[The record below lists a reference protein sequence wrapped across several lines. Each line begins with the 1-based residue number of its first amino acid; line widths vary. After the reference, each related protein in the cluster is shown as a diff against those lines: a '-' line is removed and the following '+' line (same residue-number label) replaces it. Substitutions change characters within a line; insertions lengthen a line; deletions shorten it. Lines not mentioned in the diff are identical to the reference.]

1 MAIGVEKIMAEF
13 SVDVSELLKQLQD
26 AQTRLTGLGRSLDQ
40 TERTFQTVSDSMVNE
55 AKKLV
60 DTLKNISIDP
70 NKFGDDATAIENYF
84 KMMSESSDY
93 AATKMVSDLNRAAL
107 TVTALSDETHKL
119 HGVLKNAEAFKLQE
133 KYLKEML
140 SEGQKASFELAKL
153 RREATLIP
161 DPLMA
166 AGRQQ
171 KILNTAMREAS
182 DYAAK
187 QQAAYIK
194 NTTALNNFEDSTTRY
209 NRAAQNMLKELA
221 AQERHEAALESQR
234 EVSHRNLERRLQETK
249 VAQDLHNSSA
259 AQSLRIEQQ
268 KLRAAQEETNQ
279 LTALEQKLHSN
290 TVALNLYNTAKA
302 KAARDAELA
311 LRLAKQETDAS
322 QKLAQAKKQEEIVNQ
337 QIADGTY
344 QERERAAQLSKIK
357 QEEIR
362 LRERLRMVKTEEY
375 RETVRLK
382 QAIKQEEEAL
392 RKSSEATREKAKQ
405 MRIANQVAAGTR
417 AAFAGLQTSFGMF
430 TSATIATATAVYGV
444 TRAIRSTIEVG
455 SEFSASMARTAA
467 IMGGAA
473 NDPVMFEAM
482 ENKVRSLAKITQFT
496 AVETAGAM
504 TELGQAGLSAGQAMV
519 ALEPTLNLAAIG
531 QLSMATAADHATN
544 IMMIFGKEAQD
555 LTHIV
560 DVMATAVT
568 NSNTTVDQLANA
580 LTYAGP
586 AAQSAGFSL
595 EDTVAVT
602 EALANSG
609 FKASRAGTAMRRLF
623 VSLVNPTKKGQA
635 VLDDLNISVLNMDG
649 STKGLVELVNELSG
663 AMEKLSGPEQLT
675 AIQNLVG
682 VYATSPVAALM
693 AQTENLNKL
702 REQQDHVSEAA
713 TRMRERIED
722 SLKFDAR
729 MALSAF
735 QEAQLHV
742 FDKVEDRLQ
751 VFIMNTANYLTS
763 LTQPLSEGAD
773 VTKLDEYIHRLQIAG
788 NLALGLGAIFTAKK
802 TSGWLSQASQ
812 ELSGVTSG
820 LVSASVRW
828 REYANSVQ
836 AAQMATG
843 QASAAATATTA
854 AMNAMSVA
862 TYAAARAMNALAVA
876 VQWISRIAMAAGII
890 YSAYQALSTL
900 FGPSVEEK
908 IERQKTRID
917 ELTESYTKLK
927 REARD
932 AALREQATINTQ
944 QAEKAAKHL
953 TELRSELEK
962 FQRDRKLAVEQ
973 GRDPF
978 RLDQDIAGLEAQIQN
993 MEALRKTAEGEARK
1007 AGESLRHQDSN
1018 YVHSLNVIAGQRRV
1032 MTGILKELAEVGERM
1047 RQVSDTDPEYLAL
1060 QTQRVDILE
1069 RVQKQQEHILRT
1081 SETLARHE
1089 AYTAKQSVDNSRL
1102 QEEAQASLLRQVQ
1115 EFESQREASVSKIDK
1130 HIQAESKLNQLALER
1145 KGWYLVL
1152 AELERQGVT
1161 DSEAL
1166 AEARKGLTTN
1176 TDQLTRATDE
1186 YYASQAALQKLQ
1198 DQAAKAVEDFAFS
1211 QMDSI
1216 EKAEFLAQRIREL
1229 SEARAEE
1236 VQAALLQNAAY
1247 HTSAEGLAQNAEFIL
1262 KLIELNQKLAGIRE
1276 ERTPRQA
1283 RQQKSPEELRIEA
1296 ALKLNEQLIQKYD
1309 VVGHSAAQ
1317 VEKNT
1322 SDLLFAYEKGKITL
1336 EEYNKGVQQLAKD
1349 HHAVVLSQDKT
1360 YQSTQRLLEAYK
1372 GGDTAK
1378 YAEELSRVISLY
1390 EKGAISA
1397 GMYSQVVSQIN
1408 EEIRSG
1414 VQGPEV
1420 GIKLSPNAS
1429 LFQEA
1434 MSTTIDYAQGT
1445 KKWEKIEQDRK
1456 KELDLALQHQE
1467 ELRARRI
1474 QAAHDEIMDAEELSA
1489 KIISIHAETEAEKR
1503 NISEASKQKQAEITA
1518 QSALY
1523 QESMAKMVL
1532 SSVAGSMAD
1541 LIGMYAKTG
1550 EEATG
1555 AQKAAFIAQQAL
1567 GVAQILLMTE
1577 VAAANAGAATDP
1589 WTGMA
1594 LATLIRAQGYASA
1607 GFAAALAVGEVSGNY
1622 AGAYDKGGYIPT
1634 GKFGIVGEYGPEIVN
1649 GPAHVTGREETAR
1662 KLGGGGDSV
1671 TIAPVINVNYT
1682 SEQGSE
1688 TSEEDA
1694 RAMAGMIKAV
1704 VMDTLTNQMRP
1715 NGILSRTG

>member
-1 MAIGVEKIMAEF
+1 MAEF

-26 AQTRLTGLGRSLDQ
+26 AQTKLTGLGRSLDQ

-60 DTLKNISIDP
+60 GTLKNISIDP
-70 NKFGDDATAIENYF
+70 SKFGDDATAIENYF

-119 HGVLKNAEAFKLQE
+119 HGVLKNTEAFKLQE

-140 SEGQKASFELAKL
+140 TEGQKASFELAKL

-171 KILNTAMREAS
+171 KILNAAMREAS

-187 QQAAYIK
+187 QQAAYVK
-194 NTTALNNFEDSTTRY
+194 NTVALDNFEDATTRY
-209 NRAAQNMLKELA
+209 NRAAQNMLKELT
-221 AQERHEAALESQR
+221 AQERHESALESQR
-234 EVSHRNLERRLQETK
+234 EVSQRNLERRLQETK
-249 VAQDLHNSSA
+249 VAQDLQNSST
-259 AQSLRIEQQ
+259 AQSLRIAQQ
-268 KLRAAQEETNQ
+268 KLRADQEETSQ

-322 QKLAQAKKQEEIVNQ
+322 QKLAQAKKQEEIVNR

-344 QERERAAQLSKIK
+344 QERERTAQLTKIK

-362 LRERLRMVKTEEY
+362 LRERLRAVKTEEY

-382 QAIKQEEEAL
+382 QAIKQEEDAL
-392 RKSSEATREKAKQ
+392 RRSSEATREKAKQ

-455 SEFSASMARTAA
+455 TEFSASMARTAA

-482 ENKVRSLAKITQFT
+482 ENKVRSLAKVTQFT

-544 IMMIFGKEAQD
+544 IMMIFGKEAKD

-586 AAQSAGFSL
+586 AAQSAGFSF

-649 STKGLVELVNELSG
+649 STKGLVELVNELSD
-663 AMEKLSGPEQLT
+663 AMANLSGPEQLT

-702 REQQDHVSEAA
+702 RQQQDHVSEAA

-722 SLKFDAR
+722 SLKFDAK

-742 FDKVEDRLQ
+742 FDKLEDRLQ
-751 VFIMNTANYLTS
+751 VFVMNTANFLTS
-763 LTQPLSEGAD
+763 LTQPLSEGSD

-788 NLALGLGAIFTAKK
+788 DLALGLGAIFAAKK
-802 TSGWLSQASQ
+802 TSGWLEQASK

-820 LVSASVRW
+820 LLAATTRW
-828 REYANSVQ
+828 REYATSVQ
-836 AAQMATG
+836 MAQMATG
-843 QASAAATATTA
+843 RASAAATVTTA

-862 TYAAARAMNALAVA
+862 TYTAARAMNFLAGA
-876 VQWISRIAMAAGII
+876 MKWIGRIAGWAGII
-890 YSAYQALSTL
+890 YSAYQALSTM

-908 IERQKTRID
+908 IERQKTRVD
-917 ELTESYTKLK
+917 ELAESYTKLK
-927 REARD
+927 REARE
-932 AALREQATINTQ
+932 AALQEQATFNTQ
-944 QAEKAAKHL
+944 QAEKATKHIA
-953 TELRSELEK
+953 ELQVELEK
-962 FQRDRKLAVEQ
+962 LQRTRESAVGQ

-978 RLDQDIAGLEAQIQN
+978 RLDQDIASLEFQVKN
-993 MEALRKTAEGEARK
+993 MEALRKSAEDEARK
-1007 AGESLRHQDSN
+1007 SEESLRHQNSN
-1018 YVHSLNVIAGQRRV
+1018 YSAALGVIAGQRKV
-1032 MTGILKELAEVGERM
+1032 MAGILKELAEVDESLRQGDKSGPERIDL
-1047 RQVSDTDPEYLAL
+1047 VL
-1060 QTQRVDILE
+1060 QREEILKRIQR
-1069 RVQKQQEHILRT
+1069 QQEHILRT

-1102 QEEAQASLLRQVQ
+1102 REEAQASLIRQVE
-1115 EFESQREASVSKIDK
+1115 EFESQREASVSKIEK
-1130 HIQAESKLNQLALER
+1130 HIQAEAKLNQLALER

-1161 DSEAL
+1161 GGEAL
-1166 AEARKGLTTN
+1166 AEVRKGLTAN
-1176 TDQLTRATDE
+1176 TEQLARATDE
-1186 YYASQAALQKLQ
+1186 YYASQSELQKLQ
-1198 DQAAKAVEDFAFS
+1198 DQAAKAVEDYAFS
-1211 QMDSI
+1211 QMNSA
-1216 EKAEFLAQRIREL
+1216 EKAEFLNLKIREL
-1229 SEARAEE
+1229 TEARAAE

-1247 HTSAEGLAQNAEFIL
+1247 HTSAEGMAQNAEFTMN
-1262 KLIELNQKLAGIRE
+1262 LIELYQKLAGIRE
-1276 ERTPRQA
+1276 ERAPRQS
-1283 RQQKSPEELRIEA
+1283 RPQKSPEETRLEA

-1309 VVGHSAAQ
+1309 AVGHSAKQ
-1317 VEKNT
+1317 LEKST
-1322 SDLLFAYEKGKITL
+1322 SDLLFAYEKGKITQD
-1336 EEYNKGVQQLAKD
+1336 EYNKGVQQLASD
-1349 HHAVVLSQDKT
+1349 HHKVVLAQDKT
-1360 YQSTQRLLEAYK
+1360 YQSTMQLLEAYK

-1378 YAEELSRVISLY
+1378 YTEELSRVTSLY

-1397 GMYSQVVSQIN
+1397 GMYSKVVAKIN
-1408 EEIRSG
+1408 DDIRSG
-1414 VQGPEV
+1414 VKGPEV

-1434 MSTTIDYAQGT
+1434 MSTVIDYTQGT
-1445 KKWEKIEQDRK
+1445 RKWEQIQQDND
-1456 KELDLALQHQE
+1456 KELALALQREE
-1467 ELRARRI
+1467 ELRIRRKQEANNEI
-1474 QAAHDEIMDAEELSA
+1474 LDREALKAKLLSIDEKYES
-1489 KIISIHAETEAEKR
+1489 EKTNLQR
-1503 NISEASKQKQAEITA
+1503 VSKKQQDQITA
-1518 QSALY
+1518 QSAQY
-1523 QESMAKMVL
+1523 QAGMAKMVL
-1532 SSVAGSMAD
+1532 ASLAGSMAD
-1541 LIGMYAKTG
+1541 LVGMYAKTG

-1555 AQKAAFIAQQAL
+1555 AQKAAFAVQKAL
-1567 GVAQILLMTE
+1567 GVAQIILMTE
-1577 VAAANAGAATDP
+1577 VAASQAMGDMTIP
-1589 WTGMA
+1589 FTSTKIA
-1594 LATLIRAQGYASA
+1594 LASMIRAQGYASA
-1607 GFAAALAVGEVSGNY
+1607 GFAAALAIGEVSGNY
-1622 AGAYDKGGYIPT
+1622 SGAYDKGGYIPT
-1634 GKFGIVGEYGPEIVN
+1634 GKWGIVGEYGPEIVN

-1671 TIAPVINVNYT
+1671 TIAPVINVQYT

-1688 TSEEDA
+1688 TSEDDA
-1694 RAMAGMIKAV
+1694 RAMAGTIKAV
-1704 VMDTLTNQMRP
+1704 VIDTIRDQMRP
-1715 NGILSRTG
+1715 NGLLAGAS